1 MVNFNTTR
9 SLWQTDA
16 PPSWRELARDAI
28 PLGLVFMLGLVV
40 LLGLN
45 MAHSPEQLS
54 AVMAT
59 GSPQM
64 QAAHSRQKAQ
74 AEIRQRFDEGVAM
87 LNNEQYEQAIKSFHR
102 VLELEPSMPEAYVN
116 IGYALVG
123 QKQYGIARDFF
134 EGAIELRMDQVN
146 AYYGLAEAL
155 EGLGDLPGALGA
167 MRTYLH
173 LAPRDDPFRR
183 RAEAATA
190 EWQPKVDAARTK
202 AIPQKSGHDAPGAT
216 DTQN

>member
-1 MVNFNTTR
+1 MTR
-9 SLWQTDA
+9 NIWQTGEA
-16 PPSWRELARDAI
+16 PSLRELARDAI

-45 MAHSPEQLS
+45 IAYSPEQLS
-54 AVMAT
+54 AVMAN

-74 AEIRQRFDEGVAM
+74 AEIRQRFEEGVDM
-87 LNNEQYEQAIKSFHR
+87 LNREEYQPAIKSFHR
-102 VLELEPSMPEAYVN
+102 VLELAPSMPEAYVN
-116 IGYALVG
+116 IGYALIG
-123 QKQYGIARDFF
+123 QKQYAVARDFF

-155 EGLGDLPGALGA
+155 EGLNDLAGALGA

-173 LAPRDDPFRR
+173 LAPRDDPYRR

-190 EWQPKVDAARTK
+190 EWQPKVDAARSKSDAQTSSAK
-202 AIPQKSGHDAPGAT
+202 VASPAKDIDLQK
-216 DTQN
+216 